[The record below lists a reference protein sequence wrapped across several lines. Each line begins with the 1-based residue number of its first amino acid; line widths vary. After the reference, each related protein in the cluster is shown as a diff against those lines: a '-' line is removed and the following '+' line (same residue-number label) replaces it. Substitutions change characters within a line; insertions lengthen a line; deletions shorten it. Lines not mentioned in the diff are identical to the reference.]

1 MKSTRTFVLSDESI
15 NSYGFWLKNDGADLE
30 DFIKK
35 NPLGLW
41 MHNRAWRGT
50 KDEVL
55 PICKWSDVK
64 LQSIGI
70 TGIPDFDENDD
81 FAMTIASKVE
91 GGFINMASVGITVI
105 ETSNDP
111 SLLKPGQTRETVTK
125 WKLREA
131 SIVDIGSNMNAVA
144 FYDKDGNPLEL
155 SEDNSQEIPVR
166 LLQTNNDTNQND
178 TQMKK
183 TLMLVSLPEN
193 STDEQLAE
201 KVQELMNQKTK
212 AEADKT
218 EAERK
223 YKELSDKLASEK
235 KAEATS
241 LIDAALKDGRL
252 SADVKPQWEK
262 FFDTDH
268 EAAKVTLSSI
278 QKRQKVSEE
287 LGDAEKTEL
296 SKLEKMSWDELDK
309 ANKLA
314 LVKEKYWD
322 LYEQKFEAKY
332 DKKPIKK

>member
-1 MKSTRTFVLSDESI
+1 MAKTFVLADESL
-15 NSYGFWLKNDGADLE
+15 NSQGFWLVMSGCDLNQ
-30 DFIKK
+30 FKK
-35 NPLGLW
+35 NPIMLW
-41 MHNRAWRGT
+41 MHIRAWRGT

-55 PICKWSDVK
+55 PIGRWENLRIEGGK
-64 LQSIGI
+64 LLG
-70 TGIPDFDENDD
+70 DAVFDENDE
-81 FAMTIASKVE
+81 FAMSISDKVE
-91 GGFINMASVGITVI
+91 NDFIRMASVGITVI
-105 ETSNDP
+105 DTSNDTQN
-111 SLLKPGQTRETVTK
+111 LKPGQYRETVTK
-125 WKLREA
+125 WKPREA
-131 SIVDIGSNMNAVA
+131 SIVDIGANDNALA
-144 FYDKDGNPLEL
+144 MYFYDDKGNPLNL
-155 SEDNSQEIPVR
+155 SQDGSQEIPVR

-212 AEADKT
+212 AEADKA

-268 EAAKVTLSSI
+268 EAAKATLSSI

-314 LVKEKYWD
+314 LVKEKYYD
-322 LYEQKFEAKY
+322 LYEEKFEAKY
-332 DKKPIKK
+332 GKKPTKK

>member
-1 MKSTRTFVLSDESI
+1 MVTKTFVLADESL
-15 NSYGFWLKNDGADLE
+15 NSHGFWLVMSGCDLKQ
-30 DFIKK
+30 FKK
-35 NPLGLW
+35 NPIMLW
-41 MHNRAWRGT
+41 MHARAWRGS

-55 PICKWSDVK
+55 PIGRWDNIRIEDGK
-64 LQSIGI
+64 LLA
-70 TGIPDFDENDD
+70 DAVFDENDE
-81 FAMTIASKVE
+81 FAMAIASKVE
-91 GGFINMASVGITVI
+91 NDFIKMASVGITVI
-105 ETSNDP
+105 NTSNDP
-111 SLLKPGQTRETVTK
+111 KSLKPGQYRETVTK
-125 WKLREA
+125 WKPREA
-131 SIVDIGSNMNAVA
+131 SIVDIGANDNALSMA
-144 FYDKDGNPLEL
+144 FYDEGGNPMEL
-155 SEDNSQEIPVR
+155 KEGDVELPVR

-212 AEADKT
+212 AEADKA

-223 YKELSDKLASEK
+223 LKELSDKLASEK
-235 KAEATS
+235 KAEAAG

-268 EAAKVTLSSI
+268 EAAKATLSSI

-332 DKKPIKK
+332 NKKPTKK

>member
-1 MKSTRTFVLSDESI
+1 MAKTFTLADESL
-15 NSYGFWLKNDGADLE
+15 NSYGFWLVMDGCDLKQ
-30 DFIKK
+30 FKK
-35 NPLGLW
+35 NPVMLW
-41 MHNRAWRGT
+41 MHMRAWRGS

-55 PICKWSDVK
+55 PIGRWENIRIEDGK
-64 LQSIGI
+64 LLA
-70 TGIPDFDENDD
+70 DAVFDENDE
-81 FAMTIASKVE
+81 FALAIADKVE
-91 GGFINMASVGITVI
+91 NDFLKMASVGITVI
-105 ETSNDP
+105 NTSNDP
-111 SLLKPGQTRETVTK
+111 KSLKPGQYRETVTK
-125 WKLREA
+125 WKPREA
-131 SIVDIGSNMNAVA
+131 SIVDIGANDNALSMA
-144 FYDKDGNPLEL
+144 FYDEGGNPLEL
-155 SEDNSQEIPVR
+155 KEGDVELPVR
-166 LLQTNNDTNQND
+166 LLQQNNNTNQNE

-193 STDEQLAE
+193 ATDEQLAE
-201 KVQELMNQKTK
+201 KVQELMSQKTK
-212 AEADKT
+212 AEADKA

-241 LIDAALKDGRL
+241 LIDAAIKDGRL

-287 LGDAEKTEL
+287 LSDAEKSEY

-309 ANKLA
+309 SQKLS

-322 LYEQKFEAKY
+322 LYEEKFEAKY
-332 DKKPIKK
+332 GKKPVKK